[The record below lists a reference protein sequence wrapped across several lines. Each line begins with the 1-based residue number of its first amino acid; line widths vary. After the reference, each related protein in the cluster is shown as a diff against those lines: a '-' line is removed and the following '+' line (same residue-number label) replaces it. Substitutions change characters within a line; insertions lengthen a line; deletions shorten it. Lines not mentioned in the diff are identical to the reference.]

1 MLPRTDANGIFIEEI
16 KDKQFEDENL
26 NEIKEKIVNGKAQKG
41 TLDALV

>member
-26 NEIKEKIVNGKAQKG
+26 KDIKGKIVNGKA
-41 TLDALV
+41 